1 MRCGHS
7 EIASETSFHPDR
19 VAAAV
24 DRIPAMTHDTH
35 HDRARAA
42 AALGLLSIIWGYNW
56 VAMKAGLRH
65 ASPFGVA
72 GWRFL
77 FGALSLI
84 PVVRWIGQ
92 PLTVPRAEWWLA
104 GLLGTLLAFNFSCT
118 FGALSL
124 GGTGKTAV
132 LVYTMPLWVVVLARI
147 FLNERMRPLQWFAVA
162 IAGAGLLV
170 LVDPLHL
177 RGLAASLLAVGAGL
191 FWGVSVVLVKRWQ
204 GRMRTHLLTLTF
216 LQMVLGSCV
225 LFTANHLF
233 GQRPTEWT
241 LEFVAVLGYTSI
253 IASTVA
259 WVLFYYALARLPAG
273 IAGLGTLAT
282 PVVGVLCAW
291 LAFGEQPSAQE
302 ATGMVL
308 IGAGIGLLAVPARKA
323 AA

>member
-1 MRCGHS
+1 
-7 EIASETSFHPDR
+7 
-19 VAAAV
+19 
-24 DRIPAMTHDTH
+24 MTTDSH
-35 HDRARAA
+35 HERGRAA

-56 VAMKAGLRH
+56 VAMKAGLQH
-65 ASPFGVA
+65 ASPFGVGA
-72 GWRFL
+72 WRFL
-77 FGALSLI
+77 FGALSLM
-84 PVVRWIGQ
+84 PVIRWIGQ
-92 PLTVPRAEWWLA
+92 PLTVPRSEWWVA
-104 GLLGTLLAFNFSCT
+104 GLLGVLLAFNFGCT

-132 LVYTMPLWVVVLARI
+132 LVYTMPLWVVILARI
-147 FLNERMRPLQWFAVA
+147 FLHERMRPLQWIAVA
-162 IAGAGLLV
+162 VAAAGLVV

-177 RGLAASLLAVGAGL
+177 RGIAGSLLAVGAGL

-216 LQMVLGSCV
+216 WQMVLGSA
-225 LFTANHLF
+225 LMFAANHLLDL
-233 GQRPTEWT
+233 RATEWT
-241 LEFVAVLGYTSI
+241 LGFVGVMAYTSVL
-253 IASTVA
+253 ASTVA

-291 LAFGEQPSAQE
+291 LVFGERPTPQE
-302 ATGMVL
+302 ALGMVM